1 MAIWIRRNPDDK
13 APREKY
19 FIPASFEDKFLVLNA
34 AIKYK
39 DKDCN
44 SKPIKAVK
52 KLLLEIR
59 TNEPRIAKSI
69 NNTYSYLYKFSFFK
83 GLFNSKMNTIEPI
96 DKIILDKTNK
106 LIVLSDNCVE

>member
-1 MAIWIRRNPDDK
+1 M
-13 APREKY
+13 
-19 FIPASFEDKFLVLNA
+19 
-34 AIKYK
+34 
-39 DKDCN
+39 
-44 SKPIKAVK
+44 KAVK

-106 LIVLSDNCVE
+106 LIVLSDNCVEL